1 MSLRGRYI
9 IDRMKRAV
17 GRYIKFPVPPYGDF
31 GYWEDV
37 YSRLSPDEVHEF
49 GRFSA
54 DDLLTY
60 QCRSRT
66 LVLPDVLL
74 TGVAN
79 NRQRQQQ
86 PDHWLPDPQSPQLQ
100 MTLRDMLGLPSPSLT
115 STPPSPPNSNEA
127 EKKKQEEQEEP
138 ILVLGCGNSRF
149 GEQLLVDNPQQHDTG
164 GGRRC
169 RGPILHVDISS
180 RVIHDMSLRNK
191 HRSNDLIYVQDDA
204 AVLSSLSNQAVLAVV
219 DKGTIDAIFCTDDY
233 ETCWNIVMS
242 AHRVLRHGGVF
253 CCFSF
258 SRPEFLLSKI
268 LLPSSS
274 SSSSSSSFHN
284 SNDPKHWR
292 RLEQMWEYIQV
303 QQLDFIYLYRFVKT
317 TPRPIHVS
325 QTSRRQ
331 QQQQQ

>member
-1 MSLRGRYI
+1 MSLRGRHI

-17 GRYIKFPVPPYGDF
+17 GSYIKFPVPPYGDF

-66 LVLPDVLL
+66 LIVPDVL
-74 TGVAN
+74 TGVAHH
-79 NRQRQQQ
+79 RQRQHQQ
-86 PDHWLPDPQSPQLQ
+86 LDNWLPDPQSPQLQ
-100 MTLRDMLGLPSPSLT
+100 MTLRDMLGLT
-115 STPPSPPNSNEA
+115 STHPLPPNGNEA
-127 EKKKQEEQEEP
+127 ERKEQEEP

-149 GEQLLVDNPQQHDTG
+149 GEQLLVDPQHADG
-164 GGRRC
+164 GGRC

-180 RVIHDMSLRNK
+180 RVIHDMSLRNQ

-204 AVLSSLSNQAVLAVV
+204 AVLSALSTQAVMAVV

-242 AHRVLRHGGVF
+242 AHRVLRPGGVF

-258 SRPEFLLSKI
+258 SRPEFLLPKI

-274 SSSSSSSFHN
+274 SSSSSSSFHT

-331 QQQQQ
+331 QQQRQ